1 VSGEGG
7 ETSVSGETRVSAGAS
22 VSGEILKVTSQ
33 VISDAKFQPTTCPLH
48 DFIDIQCNRK

>member
-22 VSGEILKVTSQ
+22 VSGEISEW
-33 VISDAKFQPTTCPLH
+33 
-48 DFIDIQCNRK
+48 